1 MTAMKVKVLYFA
13 NARELASRGL
23 ESLTLPEGV
32 SLEKLV
38 EHVFQLH
45 PSLKPFKSTVRFS
58 INRELAGNSTVI
70 RDGDEI
76 GVLPPVAGG

>member
-1 MTAMKVKVLYFA
+1 MTTTKVRVLYFA
-13 NARELASRGL
+13 NARELASRRL
-23 ESLTLPEGV
+23 ESLTLPEGM

-45 PSLKPFKSTVRFS
+45 PGLKPFRSTVRFS
-58 INRELAGNSTVI
+58 INRELVENSVII

>member
-1 MTAMKVKVLYFA
+1 MKVKVLYFA
-13 NARELASRGL
+13 NARELASQRL

-38 EHVFQLH
+38 EHVLELH
-45 PSLKPFKSTVRFS
+45 PGLKPFGSAVRFS
-58 INRELAGNSTVI
+58 INRELVEDNTVV

>member
-1 MTAMKVKVLYFA
+1 MKVRVLYFA
-13 NARELASRGL
+13 NAREIASRRL
-23 ESLTLPEGV
+23 EQLTLPEGT

-38 EHVFQLH
+38 DHVLQLH
-45 PSLKPFKSTVRFS
+45 PGLKPLRTTARFA
-58 INRELAGNSTVI
+58 INRELVGGGAII